1 MVIIKRYMFLSSG
14 LTRTYIVKTKK
25 AVVTR
30 RLSVDVLVVL
40 HRLAYFNAI
49 NVAVEKSTLSE
60 PL

>member
-30 RLSVDVLVVL
+30 LLSVYVLVVL
-40 HRLAYFNAI
+40 HRLAGFNAI
-49 NVAVEKSTLSE
+49 NLAAEKSTLSE